1 MYILFRLTSI
11 WRYHVVATINI
22 EHNVRVLTLLDLVYQ
37 VMVFLRHHLSE
48 QTMYTRDVCI
58 MILIHELLCL
68 TYHMN
73 IYFSHVFGNI
83 SYLPK

>member
-37 VMVFLRHHLSE
+37 AWYSLGIIFRSK
-48 QTMYTRDVCI
+48 QCTRE
-58 MILIHELLCL
+58 M
-68 TYHMN
+68 
-73 IYFSHVFGNI
+73 SA
-83 SYLPK
+83 

>member
-48 QTMYTRDVCI
+48 R
-58 MILIHELLCL
+58 CL
-68 TYHMN
+68 HN
-73 IYFSHVFGNI
+73 DSH
-83 SYLPK
+83 S